1 MKDVD
6 DIVAYRKSIEQ
17 LRVHI
22 FLAGLDGTLEQ
33 VRGEI
38 LRKDPIPDLEEC
50 YALVRREAVGQ
61 TTLKGEYDTYDIS
74 AMVAQ
79 RSKPIN
85 PKANPVNKSSLKCT
99 NCKKAGHIK
108 DNCFELVGYPYWWN
122 KNRERRNKD
131 YKQTPSVA
139 VVDVAEKT
147 SALIAATDNGKVLNI
162 SAPIM
167 NSTWII
173 DSGATDH
180 MTFDSKQVSS
190 FKFSLQKVVSTANGN
205 TTPVIGE
212 GPLTLTEDLYLD
224 YVLVVPSL
232 DYNLLSVSQITT
244 SLSCVVIFWP
254 DFCVFK
260 DIETRQ
266 TISYGIKR
274 GKLYYLD
281 LQLTDAKKCTKP

>member
-38 LRKDPIPDLEEC
+38 LRKDPIPNLEEC
-50 YALVRREAVGQ
+50 YAL
-61 TTLKGEYDTYDIS
+61 
-74 AMVAQ
+74 
-79 RSKPIN
+79 PIN

-108 DNCFELVGYPYWWN
+108 DNCFELVGYPDWWN

-139 VVDVAEKT
+139 VADVAEKT

-190 FKFSLQKVVSTANGN
+190 FKFSSQKVVSTANGN

-224 YVLVVPSL
+224 YVLVVTSL
-232 DYNLLSVSQITT
+232 DYNILSVSQITT

-254 DFCVFK
+254 DFCVL

-266 TISYGIKR
+266 TIGYGIKR